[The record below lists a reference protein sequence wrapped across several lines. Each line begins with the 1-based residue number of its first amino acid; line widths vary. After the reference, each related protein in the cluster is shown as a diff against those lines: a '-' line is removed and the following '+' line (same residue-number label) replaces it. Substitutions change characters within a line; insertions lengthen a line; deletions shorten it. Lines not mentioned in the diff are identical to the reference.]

1 MSQNQDTQN
10 IKYDIE
16 NLDEKPY
23 IYKESFLMVKNNG
36 IRVNNFGKE
45 KCLLDYQEMNDN
57 VLQSQHKR
65 QRFDSVDLYKHKRSK
80 KKKKT
85 NKGDRSKNMKNMTL
99 NLSDSPSNDG
109 NANDDSTKSL
119 KNDKGKKVSFLMS
132 NFITIIDVES
142 YKKFNE
148 ENTYKDPFEDMEFL
162 KNINNLKHF
171 NTNKNEE
178 DIVDGKE
185 SVNCTCTIF

>member
-10 IKYDIE
+10 IKNDIE
-16 NLDEKPY
+16 NLDENPY

-57 VLQSQHKR
+57 VLQSPRKR
-65 QRFDSVDLYKHKRSK
+65 RRFDSVDLYKHKRSK
-80 KKKKT
+80 KKKQT
-85 NKGDRSKNMKNMTL
+85 NKGDSCKNMKNLTL
-99 NLSDSPSNDG
+99 NLNDSPSNDG

-119 KNDKGKKVSFLMS
+119 KNDKAKKVSFLKS

-148 ENTYKDPFEDMEFL
+148 ENTYKDPFEDIEFL
-162 KNINNLKHF
+162 KNINNLK
-171 NTNKNEE
+171 NLNINKNEE
-178 DIVDGKE
+178 DIDDGKE
-185 SVNCTCTIF
+185 RVNCTCTIF